1 MKLDYVNVAVIFGV
15 SIILIDIFFNE
26 YMFGLD
32 VPLILVA
39 FLITIIAY
47 WKHSKDE
54 KKKNK

>member
-1 MKLDYVNVAVIFGV
+1 MKLDYVNAAVIFGV

-39 FLITIIAY
+39 LLIIIIAY

-54 KKKNK
+54 RKKNR